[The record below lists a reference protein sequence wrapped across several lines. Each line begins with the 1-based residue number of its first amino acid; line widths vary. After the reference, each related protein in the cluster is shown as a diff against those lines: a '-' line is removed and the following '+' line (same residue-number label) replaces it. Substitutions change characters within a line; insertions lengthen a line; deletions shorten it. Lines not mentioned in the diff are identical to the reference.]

1 MTARM
6 NDMMKPEQFIKR
18 INDLPILPDIFY
30 RISDML
36 ENPRVSTTE
45 VTGEIAKDP
54 AIASKVLKMVN
65 SSFYGLPNKVS
76 SLTRAVVLLGFNTLK
91 SLVLATSV
99 ADMFAGGVDTGLNL
113 HKLWEHS
120 FACGLIS
127 RNIARKMFV
136 RQNEEYF
143 IAGLLHDIGK
153 ILLNR
158 YASTKYMEAMDY
170 VAEKNCLLVDAEK
183 HVFGFTHSEIG
194 AHMATKWNLPPKLTN
209 SIRYHHSIE
218 ETEKNTEF
226 VLVIK
231 LADILCRALEIGS
244 GGDDKIPE
252 ITVEQFST
260 LELTYERL
268 FEVMQESVRTETD
281 EPVLT
286 GEGDHEKQ

>member
-1 MTARM
+1 MVRM
-6 NDMMKPEQFIKR
+6 DNRMEPEHFIKR

-30 RISDML
+30 RISEML

-99 ADMFAGGVDTGLNL
+99 ADMFGGGVDTGLDL

-120 FACGLIS
+120 FSCGLFS
-127 RNIARKMFV
+127 RNIARKMFI

-153 ILLNR
+153 IILNR
-158 YASTKYMEAMDY
+158 YAPTKYNQAVEY
-170 VAEKNCLLVDAEK
+170 VRDHDCLLVEAEME
-183 HVFGFTHSEIG
+183 VFGFTHSEIG
-194 AHMATKWNLPPKLTN
+194 ALMAAKWNLPTKLTD
-209 SIRYHHSIE
+209 SIRHHHVAGEPGKYTDFI
-218 ETEKNTEF
+218 
-226 VLVIK
+226 LVIK
-231 LADILCRALEIGS
+231 LADILCRALDIGS
-244 GGDDKIPE
+244 GGDTKIPE
-252 ITVEQFST
+252 ITVEEFST
-260 LELTYERL
+260 LELTYESL
-268 FEVMQESVRTETD
+268 LEIMQESVHTESN
-281 EPVLT
+281 EPVIK
-286 GEGDHEKQ
+286 GMDDEA